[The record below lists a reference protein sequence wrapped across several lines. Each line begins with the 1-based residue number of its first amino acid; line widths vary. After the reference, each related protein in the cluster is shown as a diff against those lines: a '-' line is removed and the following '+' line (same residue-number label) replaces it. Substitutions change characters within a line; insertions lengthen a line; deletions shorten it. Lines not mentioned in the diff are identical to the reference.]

1 MIIYFLL
8 VLVGSLVAGKLIL
21 GELRKERRDYIPV
34 SSIQKVLVEPSKN
47 KSSEVDHLTVL
58 SQHTDQEL
66 LERVQKVEN
75 LLAEKNAELVRLSN
89 VLEAERR
96 HKNEFE
102 KIKSLLQWQ
111 IFETRQANKQ
121 IKLELESLNAQGQ
134 QFKQETYQLKS
145 ELNYKEQILTQSEMK
160 ISELNNRLRS
170 FLSINSSMNN
180 NTPPNNA
187 DHAADTFDHLDW
199 RTKLTE

>member
-1 MIIYFLL
+1 MIIYFLI
-8 VLVGSLVAGKLIL
+8 VLVGSLIAGKLIL
-21 GELRKERRDYIPV
+21 GELRKERRDYIPI
-34 SSIQKVLVEPSKN
+34 SSMQKDLGGLTKPSPA
-47 KSSEVDHLTVL
+47 DHLSVL
-58 SQHTDQEL
+58 AQHTDQEL

-75 LLAEKNAELVRLSN
+75 LLAEKNAEIVKLNN

-121 IKLELESLNAQGQ
+121 IRQELDSLKTQGQ
-134 QFKQETYQLKS
+134 QFQQETYQLKS
-145 ELNYKEQILTQSEMK
+145 ELNYKEQILAQNEIK

-170 FLSINSSMNN
+170 FLSIDSSMDNN
-180 NTPPNNA
+180 SRPNNA
-187 DHAADTFDHLDW
+187 DPAADTFDHLDW